1 MKRLRQFAPLIL
13 EELVKDE
20 FHQPSHGQTYYEI
33 VYIFEGKGK
42 HLLNNRRTP
51 YQPGDCFF
59 ISPEDTHYLGIT
71 TTTHFGVIK
80 FTDSYFNEKKY
91 LLPENLLKSRP
102 EVMMRN
108 KIFTASK
115 LHLDVPARALLH
127 RTVMNLME
135 RKDRQDVATSSFIF
149 YQLLSLF
156 ALFQEQWAEKNIP
169 HKLQEDKQV
178 LISYIHQHIYN
189 PEKIQVK
196 ALAKTFNI
204 SPNYFGRFF
213 VHHYGMGFREYVDSY
228 RTRIIE
234 SRITEGCTLKEIA
247 DEFGFTDES
256 HLSHYF
262 KKKYAMTIREYRK
275 RL

>member
-1 MKRLRQFAPLIL
+1 MKRLRQFAPLLL

-33 VYIFEGKGK
+33 VYIFTGQGQ

-51 YQPGDCFF
+51 YQSGDCFF
-59 ISPEDTHYLGIT
+59 ISPEDTHYLEIK

-91 LLPENLLKSRP
+91 LLPENMLKSRP

-108 KIFTASK
+108 KLFTASK
-115 LHLDVPARALLH
+115 LQIDAQAGVYLN
-127 RTVMNLME
+127 RTVMNLMAC
-135 RKDRQDVATSSFIF
+135 KDRQDISTSSFIF

-156 ALFQEQWAEKNIP
+156 ALFQEQWADKNIP
-169 HKLQEDKQV
+169 HKLEEDKQV
-178 LISYIHQHIYN
+178 LITYIHQHIYT

-196 ALAKTFNI
+196 ALAQTFNI

-213 VHHYGMGFREYVDSY
+213 RHHYGMGFREYVDSY
-228 RTRIIE
+228 RIKLIE
-234 SRITEGCTLKEIA
+234 SRLTEGCTLKEIA

-262 KKKYAMTIREYRK
+262 KKKQAVTIREYRK
-275 RL
+275 KA

>member
-13 EELVKDE
+13 EEMVKDE

-33 VYIFEGKGK
+33 VYIFAGQGQ

-51 YQPGDCFF
+51 YQDGDCFF
-59 ISPEDTHYLGIT
+59 ISPEDTHYLEIK

-80 FTDSYFNEKKY
+80 FTDSYFNETKY
-91 LLPENLLKSRP
+91 LLHAKP
-102 EVMMRN
+102 EVIMRN
-108 KIFTASK
+108 TQPT
-115 LHLDVPARALLH
+115 LDAPAKEYLN
-127 RTVMNLME
+127 RTMTNLMAC
-135 RKDRQDVATSSFIF
+135 RDRQDLATSPFIF

-156 ALFQEQWAEKNIP
+156 ALFQEQWADQNIP
-169 HKLQEDKQV
+169 HKLQDDKQV
-178 LISYIHQHIYN
+178 LISYIHQHIYT

-196 ALAKTFNI
+196 ALAQTFNI

-213 VHHYGMGFREYVDSY
+213 RHHYGMGFREYIDSY

-234 SRITEGCTLKEIA
+234 SRITEGCTLKQIA

-262 KKKYAMTIREYRK
+262 KKKHAVTIRDYRK
-275 RL
+275 R